1 MYFVLLFFLI
11 SNTSQV
17 LIGGDNIYTTQKGD
31 SFALIGARF
40 ALSGSYIAK
49 ANGLDPRRPLKPGTT
64 LKFNNLKIVP
74 LVEDIPPLG
83 DYIVINIPD
92 RMLYHFRDG
101 SLRRALP
108 VGLGMLKKDNGRWR
122 TPIRKFKI
130 ILKEKNPIW
139 YVPKS
144 IQEEMLREGKEVK
157 TVVPPGPDNPLGRY
171 ALHTDIRGILI
182 HETIAPTSVYGFK
195 SHGCIRVLDRDMEDF
210 FNEIEKST
218 PGQIIYKPIK
228 VAKTPSNRV
237 FLEVYPDFY
246 RTIKDLEGYTKR
258 LLEEAGL
265 LEEVDWQKVSTMLK
279 EKKGV
284 AEDITR

>member
-1 MYFVLLFFLI
+1 MYLFLLIFLI
-11 SNTSQV
+11 SNISQPF
-17 LIGGDNIYTTQKGD
+17 IGGDNIYITQEGD

-40 ALSGSYIAK
+40 ALDSRHIAK
-49 ANGLDPRRPLKPGTT
+49 VNGLDPRVPLKPGTT
-64 LKFNNLKIVP
+64 LRFNNLKIVP
-74 LVEDIPPLG
+74 RVEGIPPLG

-101 SLRRALP
+101 SLRRAFP
-108 VGLGMLKKDNGRWR
+108 VGLGMLGKAGGRWR

-130 ILKEKNPIW
+130 ILKEKNPTW
-139 YVPKS
+139 HVPKS

-157 TVVPPGPDNPLGRY
+157 TIVPPGPENPLGRY

-182 HETIAPTSVYGFK
+182 HETIAPTSVYGFR
-195 SHGCIRVLDRDMEDF
+195 SHGCIRVLDRDMEGF

-218 PGQIIYKPIK
+218 PGELIYKPVK

-246 RTIKDLEGYTKR
+246 GKIKDIKEYTKK
-258 LLEEAGL
+258 LLEEEGV
-265 LEEVDWQKVSTMLK
+265 LEEIDWQKVLTMLK
-279 EKKGV
+279 EKTGV